1 MHTISQWGTQWGA
14 EWGTHWGGGFWPV
27 IPFFWGLFWVAL
39 VALAITARRRGWWG
53 PRRTPATTGPTAGP
67 TASAEQ
73 ILAERYARGEMS
85 DDEYFEKISVLK
97 GGSA

>member
-1 MHTISQWGTQWGA
+1 MHSITEWGAQWGP
-14 EWGTHWGGGFWPV
+14 HWGGGFSPV
-27 IPFFWGLFWVAL
+27 IPLVWGLFWVAV
-39 VALAITARRRGWWG
+39 VAFAITARRRGWWG
-53 PRRTPATTGPTAGP
+53 PHRTAAPTAAGP